1 MDYISRTNMER
12 EAEHLLLV
20 PACLSETGFLALLI
34 YEYKI
39 LKIFQTPPGVGH
51 SHGPWLLQD
60 MDTKRA
66 GWFDIIVD
74 NRQAIK
80 E

>member
-1 MDYISRTNMER
+1 
-12 EAEHLLLV
+12 L
-20 PACLSETGFLALLI
+20 ETGLLALLI

-39 LKIFQTPPGVGH
+39 LKIFQSPPGVGH

-60 MDTKRA
+60 IITKRA

-74 NRQAIK
+74 NGEYQTGYNHCKSIK
-80 E
+80 ENSTNI